1 MGQTLTLTNSMY
13 LECTSLTASALPN
26 TQYDV
31 IAADPNA
38 DRRIY
43 SIMMSSTDANT
54 QNIRFFLNDGTL
66 PGTASS
72 YVASFVPLT
81 ANSGNTIS
89 IGPVDVLGRSTNL
102 ALFAKRA
109 DTTGAQYLNLPKN
122 WSIKALYTGIQPTA
136 PEAITFVS
144 HGEKYGSTSHVFT
157 SKEFEQTVIL
167 TNATGTTETTLL
179 SSSVYDRRLYT
190 ISATTTDSTA
200 RTLAIKL
207 KSGSNSYLL
216 YTTSVLANSGNSTI
230 IRAHDIFEEP
240 NGFSGPI
247 FQKTYET
254 DGGFY
259 FNLPAGWSI
268 TGTLASP
275 PAIGSTI
282 TVKSSGD
289 TYE

>member
-31 IAADPNA
+31 IAADPNV

-43 SIMMSSTDANT
+43 SLMMSSTDANT
-54 QNIRFFLNDGTL
+54 QNIRFFLNDGTD
-66 PGTASS
+66 S
-72 YVASFVPLT
+72 YVASYVPLT
-81 ANSGNTIS
+81 ANSGNSIS
-89 IGPVDVLGRSTNL
+89 TGPVDVLGRSTNL
-102 ALFAKRA
+102 GLFGKRA
-109 DTTGAQYLNLPKN
+109 DTTGAQYFNLPKN
-122 WSIKALYTGIQPTA
+122 WSIRALYTGIQPSA
-136 PEAITFVS
+136 GEALTFIS
-144 HGEKYGSTSHVFT
+144 HGEKYGSVTHVFT
-157 SKEFEQTVIL
+157 SKEFEQSVIL
-167 TNATGTTETTLL
+167 TNATGTAETTLL
-179 SSSVYDRRLYT
+179 SSVAYDRRLYT

-207 KSGSNSYLL
+207 NNGSDSYLL
-216 YTTSVLANSGNSTI
+216 YTVSILANSGNSTT
-230 IRAHDIFEEP
+230 IRAYDLFEDP
-240 NGFSGPI
+240 NGFSGSI

-268 TGTLASP
+268 TGTFAGP
-275 PAIGSTI
+275 PAIGATI
-282 TVKSSGD
+282 TIKSSGD